1 MGRVTKNM
9 KIFLVSVDCVS
20 QSWHKHG
27 ELLVNITSLRQRM
40 AGITWKTI
48 LFCLKS
54 ELVAWGGHA
63 GEDGDKGLPTVMHM
77 AKTIYR
83 LASGIIHGKDLM
95 ADSMKYFVH
104 LCYHIFF

>member
-20 QSWHKHG
+20 QSWHKPG
-27 ELLVNITSLRQRM
+27 ELLDNITSLRQRM

-48 LFCLKS
+48 LFCLKL
-54 ELVAWGGHA
+54 ELVAWERGH
-63 GEDGDKGLPTVMHM
+63 GEDGDKLLPTVMQ
-77 AKTIYR
+77 ATKTISR

-95 ADSMKYFVH
+95 ADTMKYF
-104 LCYHIFF
+104 